1 MRHAGGP
8 CKADSLSATLPTE
21 GRKLRHLALPAPVS
35 LPALVQQA
43 GTARTPAVAHFKIAH
58 LARRGG
64 VYYFRAPVP
73 RGLVEKF
80 SCREIKLSLQT
91 RDPQIARLR
100 CRACSSAFERLVAG
114 VRGMPELTQEQITK
128 LLRGFL
134 EQELS
139 KSA

>member
-1 MRHAGGP
+1 
-8 CKADSLSATLPTE
+8 
-21 GRKLRHLALPAPVS
+21 APVS

-43 GTARTPAVAHFKIAH
+43 GTAWTAAVGHFKIAH

-73 RGLVEKF
+73 RGLLEKF
-80 SCREIKLSLQT
+80 GCREIKLSLET
-91 RDPQIARLR
+91 RDPQTARLR

-114 VRGMPELTQEQITK
+114 VRVMPDLTQEQITK

-139 KSA
+139 KTAELAFLLPQDGTVDLNEQVVHFQDALADMRE